1 MESGEAWREGGRIL
15 RECNEIVEGRSFL
28 EPLCCN
34 LHEFRNFY
42 FTYFR
47 KVSRRDVFLE
57 RNELNFRT
65 SRSDV
70 IRMA

>member
-1 MESGEAWREGGRIL
+1 MESGKLGGGIL

-42 FTYFR
+42 FTYFTGKSFAKGR
-47 KVSRRDVFLE
+47 FSRTNDF
-57 RNELNFRT
+57 EL
-65 SRSDV
+65 S
-70 IRMA
+70 